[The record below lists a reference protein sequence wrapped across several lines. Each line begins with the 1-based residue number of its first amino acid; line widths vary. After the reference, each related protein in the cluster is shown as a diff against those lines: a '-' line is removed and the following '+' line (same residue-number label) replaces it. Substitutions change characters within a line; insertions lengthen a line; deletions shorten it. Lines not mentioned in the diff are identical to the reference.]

1 MTNTTQAGDGAGS
14 TGARVPAWLIALLC
28 LVAFAFQGSR
38 GIWEPDE
45 GRYTAAGINMH
56 ESGDWLVPT
65 VDGEHP
71 HLTKPPITYWAL
83 AASFALLGHN
93 EWGARLPGALAF
105 IGTGLLLFG
114 LGRRLCP
121 SRPWLPPTIWSLSMA
136 PMVAANVVST
146 DPLLTFFET
155 LAMFAFV
162 EAWSRDG
169 ARARRWY
176 LLMWLGWGLAF
187 MTKGPP
193 GLLPLLACVIF
204 LAVHDRGRLRSLFVP
219 AGLLLFAVVAF
230 SWFAILVAQEPA
242 RLGYFLG
249 YEVYD
254 RIFTS
259 THDRNSQWYGGFEVY
274 LPVLLAGTL
283 PWSVLA
289 LVAAGGPRTAWQQW
303 RQRLRQRRPDWLLLS
318 YWLLVPLLVFFLAR
332 SRLHLY
338 VLPLFVPL
346 ALMMARP
353 LAHWQ
358 GLDDRRFAWTA
369 AITAVFLITLKG
381 AAAHVPSDRD
391 SRALAR
397 ELSRVLQPLSVE
409 EIVFVGMHPFYGLTV
424 YMDRHVEGI
433 EIGESRFEYS
443 KFVGHEDLC
452 TEIDERASSVFGVK
466 QSHDSKFLAAERRC
480 GADIRLL
487 GTVHIDGADVNFY
500 RLQRHLPAAAVAG
513 EGQPQAPGV
522 DSR

>member
-1 MTNTTQAGDGAGS
+1 MTNATLAGAAGS
-14 TGARVPAWLIALLC
+14 TGARVPVWLIALLC
-28 LVAFAFQGSR
+28 LMAFAFQGTR

-121 SRPWLPPTIWSLSMA
+121 SRPWLPPVIWSLSLG
-136 PMVAANVVST
+136 PVVAANVVST

-169 ARARRWY
+169 AQTRRWY

-193 GLLPLLACVIF
+193 GLLPLLASVTF
-204 LAVHDRGRLRSLFVP
+204 LAMHDRGRLRSLFMP
-219 AGLLLFAVVAF
+219 TGLLLFVVVAF

-259 THDRNSQWYGGFEVY
+259 THDRNAQWYGGLEVY

-283 PWSVLA
+283 PWSVLS
-289 LVAAGGPRTAWQQW
+289 LVAAGGPRSTWRQW
-303 RQRLRQRRPDWLLLS
+303 RQRLRQRQPDWLLLS

-353 LAHWQ
+353 LARWQ
-358 GLDDRRFAWTA
+358 GLDDRRFAWIA
-369 AITAVFLITLKG
+369 AITAVCLLALKSV
-381 AAAHVPSDRD
+381 AAHWPSDRD

-397 ELSRVLQPLSVE
+397 ELSRILQLVAVE
-409 EIVFVGMHPFYGLTV
+409 EIVFVGMHPFYGLSV
-424 YMDRHVEGI
+424 YMDHHVEGI
-433 EIGESRFEYS
+433 EIGENRFQYS
-443 KFVGHEDLC
+443 KYVGHEDLC
-452 TEIDERASSVFGVK
+452 AEIDERESTVFGVK
-466 QSHDSKFLAAERRC
+466 QSHTGMFLAAAGRC
-480 GADIRLL
+480 GVDVRLL
-487 GTVHIDGADVNFY
+487 GSAYIDGADVNFY
-500 RLQRHLPAAAVAG
+500 SLQTPVASAPLASQG
-513 EGQPQAPGV
+513 WQQAPGA

>member
-1 MTNTTQAGDGAGS
+1 VNRYHLAG
-14 TGARVPAWLIALLC
+14 LLALLAI
-28 LVAFAFQGSR
+28 LAFAFQGTR

-45 GRYTAAGINMH
+45 GRYSSAGINMH

-71 HLTKPPITYWAL
+71 HLTKPPVTYWAL

-93 EWGARLPGALAF
+93 EWGARLPSALAF

-114 LGRRLCP
+114 LARRLCP
-121 SRPWLPPTIWSLSMA
+121 SRPWLPPAIWSLSLA
-136 PMVAANVVST
+136 PMIAANVVST

-162 EAWSRDG
+162 EAWSRG
-169 ARARRWY
+169 GPQARRWY

-187 MTKGPP
+187 LTKGPP

-204 LAVHDRGRLRSLFVP
+204 LAVHDRGRLRSLFMP

-274 LPVLLAGTL
+274 LPMLLVGTL

-289 LVAAGGPRTAWQQW
+289 LVAAGGPRTAWRQW
-303 RQRLRQRRPDWLLLS
+303 RQHLRQRTPDWLLLS
-318 YWLLVPLLVFFLAR
+318 YWLLVPLTVFFLAR
-332 SRLHLY
+332 SRLQLY

-353 LAHWQ
+353 LARWK
-358 GLDDRRFAWTA
+358 GMDDRRFAWIA
-369 AITAVFLITLKG
+369 AITAVLLITLKG
-381 AAAHVPSDRD
+381 AVAYWPSDRD
-391 SRALAR
+391 SRALAGK
-397 ELSRVLQPLSVE
+397 LSRILQPIAVN
-409 EIVFVGMHPFYGLTV
+409 EIVFVGMRPFYGLNV
-424 YMDRHVEGI
+424 YTDRHVEGI
-433 EIGESRFEYS
+433 EIGEHRFEYS
-443 KFVGHEDLC
+443 KFIGRDDLC
-452 TEIDERASSVFGVK
+452 TELDERENSVFGVK
-466 QSHDSKFLAAERRC
+466 QSQAGKFIAAAGRC
-480 GADIRLL
+480 GAKARRL

-500 RLQRHLPAAAVAG
+500 SLQR
-513 EGQPQAPGV
+513 
-522 DSR
+522 